1 MSENEN
7 NSSVAPDSEKTVE
20 GFYDHFSQAFVSA
33 GDFKFEDAQFHLDRM
48 KTLASHLTEPERP
61 LATDFLTLAGE
72 YIMGNQGLSIAK
84 TSEDRQA
91 ALAHLSKAK
100 NTLRNLRASKA
111 FENNAGFMQMALGL
125 DSQVL
130 GVQTQLAQDRGDFDE
145 VARLKAQIESGLDEM
160 IKSTAPEDPVHSFL
174 RGVKSMQEAMPK
186 FAASIQAAGEMNLD
200 LAQQYMRDAS
210 KSFAT
215 MKSCFTGGGADA
227 VMAQVSSRFGNGF
240 GSIAEALEL
249 YVHALRS
256 AIIGDVSKTD
266 VEALAEAERKALDGA
281 MEITKATS
289 AAPGVFG
296 KVDMQPYAKM
306 LAMLIRNLR
315 ALTERSLSPKEISR
329 SASPRALIYFLG
341 AFVVLLLALPMSGLV
356 QKIDFTG
363 VIFLLVISAI
373 ISLISAFGFESLRF
387 VPWFDTL
394 ARFVP
399 GVRKAEK
406 SEAKA

>member
-215 MKSCFTGGGADA
+215 MKSN
-227 VMAQVSSRFGNGF
+227 SR
-240 GSIAEALEL
+240 A
-249 YVHALRS
+249 S
-256 AIIGDVSKTD
+256 AIDPKPLPNRLETC
-266 VEALAEAERKALDGA
+266 A
-281 MEITKATS
+281 IT
-289 AAPGVFG
+289 
-296 KVDMQPYAKM
+296 
-306 LAMLIRNLR
+306 
-315 ALTERSLSPKEISR
+315 
-329 SASPRALIYFLG
+329 
-341 AFVVLLLALPMSGLV
+341 
-356 QKIDFTG
+356 
-363 VIFLLVISAI
+363 
-373 ISLISAFGFESLRF
+373 
-387 VPWFDTL
+387 
-394 ARFVP
+394 
-399 GVRKAEK
+399 
-406 SEAKA
+406 